1 MTATIEPTQT
11 PAPAPGQPAS
21 KHAGRYRV
29 LALVLMGAAVMS
41 LTRLIADADNLTS
54 SGTFGVALRGA
65 IPIALAG
72 FAGLFAERSGTVNIG
87 LEGMMVIGTIMA
99 GWWGW
104 QWGPWMALL
113 GAVLGGVAMGL
124 LHGLATITFGVNHIV
139 SGFAINIL
147 APGIARFMANNL
159 FTGQPGGSVTNSPGN
174 SSSMGKFTMPFTS
187 GGNLFGWTTPD
198 PLGWLEEKG
207 WFIVSDLAGLA
218 KGLTSN
224 LSYDVVLVIVVF
236 IMSGYILWR
245 TPFGLRLRSAGEHPS
260 AADSLG
266 VNVYRVK
273 YAGIAISGGLAGLG
287 GGVLE
292 LFTNRYQE
300 NSVAGRG
307 FLGLATL
314 IFGNWRPTGIM
325 AGAGLF
331 GYFQG
336 ITLRTQPERLVRA
349 LMLAAGIALLVVLV
363 WALARHRPDIILVA
377 MIFAGIAFLAYV
389 VAERPNNQIV
399 YVTPYFVTLV
409 AVSINST
416 RLRPPKA
423 AGIPWRKGQQ
433 M

>member
-1 MTATIEPTQT
+1 MTTPITFEAEPEAT
-11 PAPAPGQPAS
+11 
-21 KHAGRYRV
+21 KHSSRLAGRNRLIA
-29 LALVLMGAAVMS
+29 LALLGIAVMS
-41 LTRLIADADNLTS
+41 FTRLIADNDDLTS
-54 SGTFGVALRGA
+54 SGTFGVALRAA

-87 LEGMMVIGTIMA
+87 LEGMMVSGTIMA

-104 QWGPWMALL
+104 QWGPWAALV
-113 GAVLGGVAMGL
+113 GAVLGGVLMGL
-124 LHGLATITFGVNHIV
+124 LHGVATITFGVNHVV

-147 APGIARFMANNL
+147 AAGIARFMANKL

-174 SSSMGKFTMPFTS
+174 SSPIGKFTLPLTS
-187 GGNLFGWTTPD
+187 GGDLFGWTTPD
-198 PLGWLEEKG
+198 PLGWIEEKG
-207 WFIVSDLAGLA
+207 WFMLSDIAGLL

-224 LSYDVVLVIVVF
+224 LTLDVVFVVVLF
-236 IMSGYILWR
+236 FGSSYLLWH
-245 TPFGLRLRSAGEHPS
+245 TPFGLRMRAAGERPG

-314 IFGNWRPTGIM
+314 IFGNWRPAGIA

-331 GYFQG
+331 GFFQG
-336 ITLRTQPERLVRA
+336 ITLRRSPSASYGR
-349 LMLAAGIALLVVLV
+349 
-363 WALARHRPDIILVA
+363 
-377 MIFAGIAFLAYV
+377 
-389 VAERPNNQIV
+389 
-399 YVTPYFVTLV
+399 
-409 AVSINST
+409 
-416 RLRPPKA
+416 
-423 AGIPWRKGQQ
+423 
-433 M
+433 

>member
-1 MTATIEPTQT
+1 MTAPITFKAEPE
-11 PAPAPGQPAS
+11 APKAS
-21 KHAGRYRV
+21 PRLAGRNRL
-29 LALVLMGAAVMS
+29 LALALLGIAVMS
-41 LTRLIADADNLTS
+41 FTRIIADNDDLTS
-54 SGTFGVALRGA
+54 SGTFGVALRAA

-87 LEGMMVIGTIMA
+87 LEGMMISGTIMA

-104 QWGPWMALL
+104 QWGPWAALV
-113 GAVLGGVAMGL
+113 GAVIGGVLMGL
-124 LHGLATITFGVNHIV
+124 LHGIATITFGVNHIV

-147 APGIARFMANNL
+147 AAGIARFMANKL

-174 SSSMGKFTMPFTS
+174 EWPIGKFTLPLTS
-187 GGNLFGWTTPD
+187 GGDLFGWATPD
-198 PLGWLEEKG
+198 PLGWIEEKG
-207 WFIVSDLAGLA
+207 WFMVSDIAGLL

-224 LSYDVVLVIVVF
+224 LTLDVVVVVVLF
-236 IMSGYILWR
+236 AGSSWLLWH
-245 TPFGLRLRSAGEHPS
+245 TPFGLRMRAAGERPG

-314 IFGNWRPTGIM
+314 IFGNWRPAGIA

-331 GYFQG
+331 GFFQG

-349 LMLAAGIALLVVLV
+349 LMLAAAIALLFVAI
-363 WALARHRPDIILVA
+363 WAIVTHRPTVIATGIA
-377 MIFAGIAFLAYV
+377 MAGIGFLAY
-389 VAERPNNQIV
+389 ATSNRPSNQFV
-399 YVTPYFVTLV
+399 YISPYLVTLV
-409 AVSINST
+409 AVSISSK
-416 RLRPPKA
+416 RLRPPAA
-423 AGIPWRKGQQ
+423 AGIPWRKGEQL
-433 M
+433 

>member
-1 MTATIEPTQT
+1 MTTMISAQPT
-11 PAPAPGQPAS
+11 PAPAAPPTS
-21 KHAGRYRV
+21 NRAGRYRM
-29 LALVLMGAAVMS
+29 LALVLTGAAVMS
-41 LTRLIADADNLTS
+41 LTRIIADSDNLTS

-104 QWGPWMALL
+104 HWGPWMALL
-113 GAVLGGVAMGL
+113 GAILGGVAMGL

-147 APGIARFMANNL
+147 APGISRFMANKL

-174 SSSMGKFTMPFTS
+174 SAPIGKFTMPFTS
-187 GGNLFGWTTPD
+187 GGDLFGWKTPD
-198 PLGWLEEKG
+198 PLGWLEDKG
-207 WFIVSDLAGLA
+207 WFLISDIAGLL

-224 LSYDVVLVIVVF
+224 LTYDVVLVIVVF
-236 IMSGYILWR
+236 FLAGYVLWR
-245 TPFGLRLRSAGEHPS
+245 TPFGLRLRSAGEHPN

-331 GYFQG
+331 GFFQG

-349 LMLAAGIALLVVLV
+349 LMLAAAIALLLVTV
-363 WALARHRPDIILVA
+363 WAIARRRPDVWLAAAIFTGLAFVA
-377 MIFAGIAFLAYV
+377 YLMV
-389 VAERPNNQIV
+389 DRPNNQIV
-399 YVTPYFVTLV
+399 YITPYLVTLI

-416 RLRPPKA
+416 RMRPPKA